1 MKITNLKERSS
12 YTSPEVRVLSLGSEK
27 VFADSGNK
35 WNDAA
40 NSSAD
45 FSIGYDCYDEF
56 E

>member
-27 VFADSGNK
+27 VFADSGSK
-35 WNDAA
+35 WDDAD
-40 NSSAD
+40 NSSND
-45 FSIGYDCYDEF
+45 FSIYSEYYNEF